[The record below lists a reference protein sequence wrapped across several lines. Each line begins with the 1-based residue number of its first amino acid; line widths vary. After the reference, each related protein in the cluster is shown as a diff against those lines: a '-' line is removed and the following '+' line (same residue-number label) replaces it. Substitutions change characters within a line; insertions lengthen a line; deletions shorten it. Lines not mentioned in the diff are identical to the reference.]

1 MKQTVALCSK
11 QERERDLE
19 HILYESDWAGRPAL
33 IGTASIAQSEE
44 LSRLLSR
51 WCAKAPSLL
60 PISASTQPQHI
71 CPHNAELQVLSCAC
85 LPPQTTRRKH

>member
-11 QERERDLE
+11 QERERDLY
-19 HILYESDWAGRPAL
+19 HILYESDWAGRPVL

-51 WCAKAPSLL
+51 WCAKAASLL
-60 PISASTQPQHI
+60 PISTIHLAPIYPSPQ
-71 CPHNAELQVLSCAC
+71 CRAAGVVMC
-85 LPPQTTRRKH
+85 LPTSPENT